1 MSSNLH
7 AVEAGELPDVL
18 AVFPLPGALLLPRGR
33 LPLNIFEP
41 RYLNLVVDTLGTGRV
56 FGMVQP
62 RGTEVH
68 PVPDDAQLYDTGCAG
83 RISTFSET
91 GDGRFFIT
99 LTGISRFR
107 ITGELD
113 LDPARGYRRVAA
125 RYQAFATDLQEDPG
139 TVADRD
145 RLLAAVEIYFQLKGI
160 EVDWSALKDAD
171 DEPLV
176 TSLAMICPFEPREK
190 QALLECDG
198 VAARAV
204 LLTTLMEMAGHE
216 GAADATPAR
225 H

>member
-1 MSSNLH
+1 MSSTLH
-7 AVEAGELPDVL
+7 AADAGALPDVL
-18 AVFPLPGALLLPRGR
+18 SVFPLAGALLLPRGR
-33 LPLNIFEP
+33 LPLNVFEP
-41 RYLNLVVDTLGTGRV
+41 RYLNLVVDALGSGRV

-62 RGTEVH
+62 IGSEPH
-68 PVPDDAQLYDTGCAG
+68 PVPDGAPLYDTGCAG
-83 RISTFSET
+83 RITTFSEA

-107 ITGELD
+107 IAGEMELD
-113 LDPARGYRRVAA
+113 PTRGYRRVTA
-125 RYQAFATDLQEDPG
+125 RYQAFATDLEEDPAA
-139 TVADRD
+139 VPDRP
-145 RLLAAVEIYFQLKGI
+145 RLLAAVEVYFHLKGI

-198 VAARAV
+198 VAERAT

-216 GAADATPAR
+216 GVADAKPAR